1 LRFVGGYIY
10 INLENHKFINF
21 YFTIEIIESKNVVP
35 DFFAWSNNVGPRPMT
50 SESET
55 SMVIEKRLR
64 SLDVTTWQVVMSI
77 EKEKAPWAEFEIVEE
92 ILLNYWAVI
101 PI

>member
-1 LRFVGGYIY
+1 
-10 INLENHKFINF
+10 
-21 YFTIEIIESKNVVP
+21 
-35 DFFAWSNNVGPRPMT
+35 
-50 SESET
+50 
-55 SMVIEKRLR
+55 MVIEKRLR
-64 SLDVTTWQVVMSI
+64 SLYVTTWQVVMSI